1 MFDLRAGRGRT
12 AASSAPDEPVAVD
25 HLQVTRQTMKRSSTL
40 TAVPGWGLCAM
51 GTSALIAT
59 AVAMRQR
66 TIDGWLAAWLAEALV
81 AFTIALFSMQRKASR
96 RGADLLSTVGRR
108 LLMGLL
114 PALAAG
120 GVLTAAIV
128 WDGSTRLIPG
138 VWLLLYGIGVV
149 QAGASSVRVVPAM
162 GAVFVVLGAVA
173 LPMPWLWANIML
185 AAGFG
190 VAHIVLG
197 ALIARRHGG

>member
-1 MFDLRAGRGRT
+1 MQG
-12 AASSAPDEPVAVD
+12 
-25 HLQVTRQTMKRSSTL
+25 SSTF
-40 TAVPGWGLCAM
+40 TAVPGWGLSAV
-51 GTSALIAT
+51 GATALIAT

-66 TIDGWLAAWLAEALV
+66 TIDGWMAVWLAEGLV

-96 RGADLLSTVGRR
+96 QGTDIFSTVGRR
-108 LLMGLL
+108 LLIGLL

-120 GVLTAAIV
+120 GVLTVAIE

-149 QAGASSVRVVPAM
+149 QAGAFSVRVVPAM
-162 GAVFVVLGAVA
+162 GVLFVVLGAVA
-173 LPMPWLWANIML
+173 LPIPWLWANVML

-190 VAHIVLG
+190 LTHIAFG
-197 ALIARRHGG
+197 ALIVSKHGG

>member
-1 MFDLRAGRGRT
+1 MT
-12 AASSAPDEPVAVD
+12 
-25 HLQVTRQTMKRSSTL
+25 RSSTS
-40 TAVPGWGLCAM
+40 TAVSGWGLCAM
-51 GTSALIAT
+51 GVTALVAT
-59 AVAMRQR
+59 VVAMRQR

-81 AFTIALFSMQRKASR
+81 AFTIALFSVQRKAS
-96 RGADLLSTVGRR
+96 GQGTDLLSTAGRR

-149 QAGASSVRVVPAM
+149 QAGAFSVRVVPAM
-162 GAVFVVLGAVA
+162 GAVFVVLGALA
-173 LPMPWLWANIML
+173 LPMPWLWANIVL
-185 AAGFG
+185 AVGFG
-190 VAHIVLG
+190 LAHIGFG
-197 ALIARRHGG
+197 AFIASKHGG

>member
-1 MFDLRAGRGRT
+1 MER
-12 AASSAPDEPVAVD
+12 
-25 HLQVTRQTMKRSSTL
+25 RSTF
-40 TAVPGWGLCAM
+40 TAVPGRALCAV
-51 GTSALIAT
+51 GATALVAT

-66 TIDGWLAAWLAEALV
+66 TINGWLAVWLAEGLL
-81 AFTIALFSMQRKASR
+81 AFTITLFSMQRKASHQ
-96 RGADLLSTVGRR
+96 STDTFSAVGRR
-108 LLMGLL
+108 LLIGLL

-149 QAGASSVRVVPAM
+149 QAGAFSVRLVPAM
-162 GAVFVVLGAVA
+162 GIVFVVLGALA
-173 LPMPWLWANIML
+173 LPTPWLWANLLL

-190 VAHIVLG
+190 LAHVGFG
-197 ALIARRHGG
+197 AVIASKHGG

>member
-1 MFDLRAGRGRT
+1 VSGRDQQLIQETG
-12 AASSAPDEPVAVD
+12 EP
-25 HLQVTRQTMKRSSTL
+25 SSTF
-40 TAVPGWGLCAM
+40 TAVSGWGLCAV
-51 GTSALIAT
+51 GAT
-59 AVAMRQR
+59 AFIAASLAMRQR
-66 TIDGWLAAWLAEALV
+66 TIEGWLAVWLAEALV
-81 AFTIALFSMQRKASR
+81 AFTIALFSMNRKASR
-96 RGADLLSTVGRR
+96 QGADLLSTAGRR

-149 QAGASSVRVVPAM
+149 QAGVFSVRVVPAM
-162 GAVFVVLGAVA
+162 GIVFVVLGALA
-173 LPMPWLWANIML
+173 LPMPWLWANVML

-190 VAHIVLG
+190 LAHIGFG
-197 ALIARRHGG
+197 AFIASRHGG

>member
-1 MFDLRAGRGRT
+1 
-12 AASSAPDEPVAVD
+12 
-25 HLQVTRQTMKRSSTL
+25 
-40 TAVPGWGLCAM
+40 
-51 GTSALIAT
+51 
-59 AVAMRQR
+59 
-66 TIDGWLAAWLAEALV
+66 
-81 AFTIALFSMQRKASR
+81 
-96 RGADLLSTVGRR
+96 
-108 LLMGLL
+108 MGLL

-149 QAGASSVRVVPAM
+149 QAGAFSVRVVPAM
-162 GAVFVVLGAVA
+162 GAVFVVLGVLA
-173 LPMPWLWANIML
+173 LPMPWMWANIML

-190 VAHIVLG
+190 LAHLGFG

>member
-1 MFDLRAGRGRT
+1 M
-12 AASSAPDEPVAVD
+12 S
-25 HLQVTRQTMKRSSTL
+25 
-40 TAVPGWGLCAM
+40 
-51 GTSALIAT
+51 
-59 AVAMRQR
+59 
-66 TIDGWLAAWLAEALV
+66 
-81 AFTIALFSMQRKASR
+81 
-96 RGADLLSTVGRR
+96 GAGRR

-120 GVLTAAIV
+120 AVLTAAIV

-149 QAGASSVRVVPAM
+149 QAGAFSVRVVPAM
-162 GAVFVVLGAVA
+162 GIVFVVLGAIA

-190 VAHIVLG
+190 LAHIVFG
-197 ALIARRHGG
+197 VFIASRHGG

>member
-1 MFDLRAGRGRT
+1 MFDSRPSRRT
-12 AASSAPDEPVAVD
+12 ARPAAPDEPTVLDPLAD
-25 HLQVTRQTMKRSSTL
+25 TRQTRQRSSTF

-51 GTSALIAT
+51 GATALIAA
-59 AVAMRQR
+59 AVAIRQR
-66 TIDGWLAAWLAEALV
+66 TVNGWLAVWLAEALI
-81 AFTIALFSMQRKASR
+81 AFTVALFSMQWKASR
-96 RGADLLSTVGRR
+96 QGDSALSAARRR

-114 PALAAG
+114 PAFAAG

-149 QAGASSVRVVPAM
+149 QAGAFSVRVVPTM
-162 GAVFVVLGAVA
+162 GAVFLVLGAIA
-173 LPMPWLWANIML
+173 LPMPWLWANVML

-190 VAHIVLG
+190 LVHIGFG
-197 ALIARRHGG
+197 ASIARRHGG

>member
-1 MFDLRAGRGRT
+1 MQRA
-12 AASSAPDEPVAVD
+12 
-25 HLQVTRQTMKRSSTL
+25 STF
-40 TAVPGWGLCAM
+40 TAVPGWGLCAV
-51 GTSALIAT
+51 GATALIAT
-59 AVAMRQR
+59 PVAMRQR
-66 TIDGWLAAWLAEALV
+66 TIDGWLAVWLAEALV
-81 AFTIALFSMQRKASR
+81 AFTIALFSMRQKASWQ
-96 RGADLLSTVGRR
+96 GTDMFSAAGRR

-162 GAVFVVLGAVA
+162 GTVFVVLGAVA
-173 LPMPWLWANIML
+173 LPMPWLWANVML

-190 VAHIVLG
+190 LAHIGFG
-197 ALIARRHGG
+197 AFIASRHGG

>member
-1 MFDLRAGRGRT
+1 MFDSRPCRRRT
-12 AASSAPDEPVAVD
+12 ARPTAPPGPAVIEHLPVI
-25 HLQVTRQTMKRSSTL
+25 RQTMERSSAF
-40 TAVPGWGLCAM
+40 TAVSGWGLCAI
-51 GTSALIAT
+51 GATALIAT

-66 TIDGWLAAWLAEALV
+66 TIDGWLAVWLAEALV
-81 AFTIALFSMQRKASR
+81 AFTIALFSMQQKASR
-96 RGADLLSTVGRR
+96 QGADMLSAVGRR

-149 QAGASSVRVVPAM
+149 QAGVFSVRAVPAM
-162 GAVFVVLGAVA
+162 GIVLVALGAVA
-173 LPMPWLWANIML
+173 LPMPWTWANLML

-190 VAHIVLG
+190 LAHIGFG
-197 ALIARRHGG
+197 AFIARRHGG